1 MGSMSRGKELAI
13 MNNCPYKL
21 ENRRCR
27 LEVDYMILKETLR
40 ELEEPSQQK
49 TSICGITWNKSRNP
63 SLLMVSQ

>member
-1 MGSMSRGKELAI
+1 MGSMPRGKKLAI

-40 ELEEPSQQK
+40 ELEEPSQQLLNK
-49 TSICGITWNKSRNP
+49 NQYLWNH
-63 SLLMVSQ
+63 LE